1 MLDADKIVL
10 QKNGAGNF
18 FHIMK
23 ILFFAVL
30 FFYVQKVEA
39 GDGSSAN
46 KIPSLEET
54 LALALKYNS
63 SHSPDKKRGNVQN
76 KVDSEIVATVQQL
89 YYDLQCKKERLKV
102 AEEVKGYFEK
112 AASKAEEKYE
122 EGNTAVSQLSLTK
135 LKLGM
140 AGATGDII
148 SLSSEMHTAKATLG
162 KMIGRDFGIDS
173 EITDDRIVP
182 LEFKFDKFDDY
193 LNSLLLAQSKGG
205 RRNIGA
211 EKSFALYKAFIK
223 VKESRDKMNL
233 AEKQKKMTR
242 ALLVTESSNHDFGIG
257 SSGDLFE
264 SLIIYTR
271 VLSGYFETIYNFN
284 MAVVE
289 LNKIAGKVPS
299 LS

>member
-1 MLDADKIVL
+1 MLDADKLVL
-10 QKNGAGNF
+10 RKNGAGDFIRIKNL
-18 FHIMK
+18 
-23 ILFFAVL
+23 LFIAMM
-30 FFYVQKVEA
+30 FFYVQTVEA

-54 LALALKYNS
+54 LALALKYNA
-63 SHSPDKKRGNVQN
+63 SHSSDKKRGKLQN
-76 KVDSEIVATVQQL
+76 KEESEIVATVKQL

-112 AASKAEEKYE
+112 AASKAEEKFE

-140 AGATGDII
+140 AGASGDII
-148 SLSSEMHTAKATLG
+148 SLSSDMLASTATLG
-162 KMIGRDFGIDS
+162 KMIGRNFGIDS
-173 EITDDRIVP
+173 EITDDKIVP

-193 LNSLLLAQSKGG
+193 LNSLFPVESKRD
-205 RRNIGA
+205 RRNMGA
-211 EKSFALYKAFIK
+211 EKSFSLYKAFIK
-223 VKESRDKMNL
+223 VMESRDKMNL
-233 AEKQKKMTR
+233 AEKLKKMTR

-257 SSGDLFE
+257 NSSDLFE

-284 MAVVE
+284 MSVVE